1 MQSFTK
7 RWGIFLGTVTG
18 LQWLL
23 KGFLERKLLGLISE
37 AMVKENQN
45 QRLISWTQI
54 PLFRDLDASLERWEA
69 SASQR
74 EVREQH
80 AVRTLQVAW
89 GVRRRRRKL
98 LAARL
103 VSSTV
108 GPRVQ
113 AAVLA
118 ARASQPK
125 PKAHED
131 VEPDA
136 ELW

>member
-23 KGFLERKLLGLISE
+23 KGFLERKLLG
-37 AMVKENQN
+37 
-45 QRLISWTQI
+45 LISWTQI

-113 AAVLA
+113 AAVV

-125 PKAHED
+125 PKALEE